1 MLGIV
6 IIILFWRE
14 ARKNKDRV
22 FRLMWLAIVLSFAFY
37 LPVVIWSRSIPSI
50 GVLMIPKTIAYVWMV
65 VMGMNLLKAGMRF
78 EKEKRKGAI
87 WSKCPFSLLI
97 ISISPYTSDM
107 SCQSHDLVR
116 ITIFIIIPYI
126 DNGCFSIFRNDIS
139 GSIDN

>member
-65 VMGMNLLKAGMRF
+65 VMGMNLLKSETRF
-78 EKEKRKGAI
+78 EK
-87 WSKCPFSLLI
+87 
-97 ISISPYTSDM
+97 
-107 SCQSHDLVR
+107 
-116 ITIFIIIPYI
+116 
-126 DNGCFSIFRNDIS
+126 
-139 GSIDN
+139 